1 MAPKKKRTVCEPKAK
16 FTATIPLP
24 KIKGAGKYFQD
35 FWKKI
40 KPNGSTLSVKNF
52 SLFINAENEEMLANI
67 RATIETEMKKFIE
80 RNRSLTKIW
89 PKTKN
94 SRRIIDQRK
103 HQELISH
110 DIIRRARFRDCQH
123 SKHVNQFLRNKRR
136 HWNRIKMVWKQ
147 WYINRRK
154 LNTKFKAI
162 NKYVGTLIRQRH
174 REVSFNKQVKR
185 SKFEYYQQKILGRK
199 RDRLKEKR
207 VYRAKLRNKRR
218 KRKDAS
224 KYNRILNEH
233 SGTASGVSKL
243 KFITADAAK
252 TMMFHLKNKKESH
265 LAMISR
271 GSLGGEYEFPLFP
284 WVDTIPI
291 DSKNFVIRYYN
302 QQIFIYTASIGT
314 NRPLK
319 QNLVHA
325 FSTFNGNVIKLNRH
339 TEYTRFSP
347 IKQPSHI
354 INKDENFSRK
364 KKPEASKKALPLVSA
379 VRMSAN
385 DHISAPVQ
393 VKPKKSS
400 QRRHVKTATK
410 H

>member
-1 MAPKKKRTVCEPKAK
+1 MAAKKKKTVREPKAK

-35 FWKKI
+35 LWKKL
-40 KPNGSTLSVKNF
+40 KPNGSTLSVKNL

-80 RNRSLTKIW
+80 SNRPLTKIL

-94 SRRIIDQRK
+94 SYRTKGGRK
-103 HQELISH
+103 HKELISH
-110 DIIRRARFRDCQH
+110 DIIRRARIRDCQH
-123 SKHVNQFLRNKRR
+123 SKHVNRILPTKRQQ
-136 HWNRIKMVWKQ
+136 WNRIKMMWKQ

-154 LNTKFKAI
+154 FNAKFKAI
-162 NKYVGTLIRQRH
+162 SKYFGTFIRQRH
-174 REVSFNKQVKR
+174 HGVSFYQQGKR
-185 SKFEYYQQKILGRK
+185 SRVEYYQQKILGRK
-199 RDRLKEKR
+199 RDRLKEKC
-207 VYRAKLRNKRR
+207 VHRAKRR
-218 KRKDAS
+218 KTKDAS
-224 KYNRILNEH
+224 KYNRTLNEH

-243 KFITADAAK
+243 KFITADAAR

-271 GSLGGEYEFPLFP
+271 GKLGEEYEFSLFP
-284 WVDTIPI
+284 WVDTILI
-291 DSKNFVIRYYN
+291 DSKKFVIRYYN

-319 QNLVHA
+319 QNLLHT
-325 FSTFNGNVIKLNRH
+325 FSTLNGNEIKSNRH

-347 IKQPSHI
+347 IEQPSHI
-354 INKDENFSRK
+354 TKKEKNSSQK
-364 KKPEASKKALPLVSA
+364 KKSEALRKALRPVSA

-385 DHISAPVQ
+385 DHISAPVK
-393 VKPKKSS
+393 VKPKNSS
-400 QRRHVKTATK
+400 QRRHVKKATK